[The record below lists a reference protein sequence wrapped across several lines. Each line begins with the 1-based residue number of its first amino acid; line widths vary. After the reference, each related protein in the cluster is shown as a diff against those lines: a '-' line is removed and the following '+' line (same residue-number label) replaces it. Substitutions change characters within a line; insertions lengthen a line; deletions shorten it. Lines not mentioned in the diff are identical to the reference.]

1 MPRVGEGGSQRLGAR
16 SGRPR
21 TEGAGRRLLWRPSS
35 RAARAAPSR
44 PPRPPRLPGAG
55 ARPPEAR
62 SRAGAAGSG
71 RKLDAPEPE
80 GKGGSRACF
89 DSASLTR
96 SGPAPSR
103 DDTGDSAWPRPPGD
117 LTVARPARVTSRPA
131 LSRPPWSDVIGAPS
145 LSGPCCTPAPADRPS

>member
-1 MPRVGEGGSQRLGAR
+1 M
-16 SGRPR
+16 
-21 TEGAGRRLLWRPSS
+21 EGAGRRLLWRPSS

-131 LSRPPWSDVIGAPS
+131 LSRPPWSDVIGAP
-145 LSGPCCTPAPADRPS
+145 